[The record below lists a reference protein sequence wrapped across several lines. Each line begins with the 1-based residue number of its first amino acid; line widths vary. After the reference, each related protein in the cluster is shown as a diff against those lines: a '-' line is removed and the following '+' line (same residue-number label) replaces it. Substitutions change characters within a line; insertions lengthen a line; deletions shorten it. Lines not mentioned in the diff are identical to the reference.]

1 MSYNNIIAYYNMNW
15 TCKYKHALG
24 VPGKGVHKHYM
35 GIAYMD
41 VIGTIVIAWLIYM
54 FVPGLKKT
62 SLVTITIFLFVFGI
76 ILHRLFCVPTTLDKY
91 LFNNFY

>member
-1 MSYNNIIAYYNMNW
+1 MNW

-41 VIGTIVIAWLIYM
+41 VIGTFGIAWLLYM

-62 SLVTITIFLFVFGI
+62 SFITITIFTFVLGI
-76 ILHRLFCVPTTLDKY
+76 ILHRLFCVPTTVDKY